1 MKLLNKVSLITGAG
15 SGMGRASALLF
26 SAEGAKVSVADID
39 KKSGEQTA
47 DLIKQ
52 KGGEAI
58 FIQADVAKAADVER
72 MITTTVK
79 TYGRLDI
86 LFNNAGLPM
95 SFTPI
100 EEVEEELWDRIM
112 NVNVKSIFL
121 SAKYAVPHMK
131 KQGGGAIV
139 NTASIIGI
147 RARPKMSAYTASKGA
162 AIMLTKQLAI
172 ELAPFRIRVNCV
184 NPVATET
191 PMLAQFIGK
200 GDLEEGRK
208 SYIASIPLG
217 RLAQPEDIAR
227 AALYLVSDDASI
239 VTGACLDVDG
249 GRGI

>member
-26 SAEGAKVSVADID
+26 SAEGAKISIADID
-39 KKSGEQTA
+39 RKSGEETA

-58 FIQADVAKAADVER
+58 FIQTDVSRAADVER
-72 MITTTVK
+72 MITTTVN

-121 SAKYAVPHMK
+121 GCKYAAPVMK
-131 KQGGGAIV
+131 KQGGGVIV

-147 RARPKMSAYTASKGA
+147 RARPNMSAYSASKGA
-162 AIMLTKQLAI
+162 AIILTKELAI
-172 ELAPFRIRVNCV
+172 ELAPYRIRVNCI
-184 NPVATET
+184 NPVATDT
-191 PMLAQFIGK
+191 PMLAKFIGNR
-200 GDLEEGRK
+200 DLEEGK
-208 SYIASIPLG
+208 KAYISTIPLG

>member
-1 MKLLNKVSLITGAG
+1 MLSF
-15 SGMGRASALLF
+15 F
-26 SAEGAKVSVADID
+26 SAEGAKISIADID
-39 KKSGEQTA
+39 RKSGEQTA

-58 FIQADVAKAADVER
+58 FIQADVSRAADVER
-72 MITTTVK
+72 MITTTVSA
-79 TYGRLDI
+79 YGRLDI

-121 SAKYAVPHMK
+121 GCKYAAPVMK
-131 KQGGGAIV
+131 KQGGGVIV

-147 RARPKMSAYTASKGA
+147 RARPNMSAYSASKGA
-162 AIMLTKQLAI
+162 AIILTKELAI
-172 ELAPFRIRVNCV
+172 ELAPYRIRVNCI
-184 NPVATET
+184 NPVATDT
-191 PMLAQFIGK
+191 PMLAKFIGK
-200 GDLEEGRK
+200 RDLEEGRK
-208 SYIASIPLG
+208 AYISTIPLG